1 MEYGGIDSTIARL
14 DIATDSLRRSFLDI
28 TQWTIERYLSQVMD
42 DVKDNLATQ
51 LQESNMSLIRELK
64 DGMIQATTIDIPQLK
79 EQLEAVASAQTA
91 GEAKLTA
98 DIKEFFDNGKNSIV
112 TDIGKI
118 YRQCAEQIDKVQRQS
133 DTTSEVMQ
141 ELSASFK
148 SLEEA
153 SVNATA
159 LQDVK
164 DAIKSIQGDMAKM
177 ATSTSVEELRKMA
190 EDKLKERGEQ
200 HTGLERTMEKLQKMF
215 DVVQEKTEEY
225 NRRSQELDIVYA
237 RTKRHIEQLKK
248 AQDLQEQSIETS
260 NLTSQDAT
268 RMQHE
273 ISTLRNVNSNLNAT
287 IQAAETDVKIIQAEQ
302 SRTAEKLSKLAASIT
317 SGDVAKGVQNQ
328 IGQLSN
334 KIADLAKQV
343 QLSQRRS
350 EVPPSDTF
358 AAFHTQISTHNRN
371 SSPLNLLDD
380 RQLITKTIDSSKA
393 ITYLEAKMVVNE
405 QAIYNKIHS
414 LERAISNLHKRKN
427 ITNDHAQL
435 ETKRTRYDTAN
446 ASDSDLQDTL
456 DEHALQLK
464 DLISFLDPLRGTILS
479 DEFLKN
485 LELNLNQLI
494 SVSR

>member
-1 MEYGGIDSTIARL
+1 
-14 DIATDSLRRSFLDI
+14 
-28 TQWTIERYLSQVMD
+28 
-42 DVKDNLATQ
+42 
-51 LQESNMSLIRELK
+51 
-64 DGMIQATTIDIPQLK
+64 
-79 EQLEAVASAQTA
+79 
-91 GEAKLTA
+91 
-98 DIKEFFDNGKNSIV
+98 
-112 TDIGKI
+112 
-118 YRQCAEQIDKVQRQS
+118 
-133 DTTSEVMQ
+133 
-141 ELSASFK
+141 
-148 SLEEA
+148 
-153 SVNATA
+153 
-159 LQDVK
+159 
-164 DAIKSIQGDMAKM
+164 
-177 ATSTSVEELRKMA
+177 
-190 EDKLKERGEQ
+190 
-200 HTGLERTMEKLQKMF
+200 
-215 DVVQEKTEEY
+215 
-225 NRRSQELDIVYA
+225 
-237 RTKRHIEQLKK
+237 
-248 AQDLQEQSIETS
+248 
-260 NLTSQDAT
+260 
-268 RMQHE
+268 MQHE